1 MIRSNY
7 TALLTPQFRVLSDD
21 QVEEIHLATLEVL
34 RRTGIVVKEP
44 AGIALLK
51 KGGCWVDGERVR
63 IPAHL
68 VEWAVNMAPPRAVL
82 CDRHGD
88 PAMFLERNKIYY
100 GTGSDT
106 PNVVDPYSGERR
118 PATLADVENTSRV
131 VDFLPNIGFMMCMG
145 IAADVNGA
153 LSDLYHFNAMVTN
166 TKKPIVY
173 TAWNLANLKDIVAM
187 AEAVAGGAQAL
198 QRSPFLALYTEP
210 ISPLQHAVESV
221 QKLLWMAEKRLPVAY
236 TPGMTTGAAAPVTMA
251 GGLVQANAE
260 ILSGLVMAQLAGE
273 GTPFIYG
280 GGIDPMD
287 MRTMTM
293 TYASPEFML
302 NMSALTEM
310 GRYYRLP
317 VFSFAGCTDSK
328 TFDQQATLEGGMWML
343 IAALSG
349 GNLVHDV
356 GYIDNGLTASLQMLV
371 SMDEVAGLVK
381 RIMGGIEVSDET
393 MAIDVIDAVGPAG
406 HFLSTDHTYRHFK
419 ENWFPK
425 LFDRTTYETWRANGS
440 LTLGERAAA
449 RAREILETYQPEPLP
464 QDVRVVLDGII
475 AGAERRL
482 AG

>member
-7 TALLTPQFRVLSDD
+7 KAQLTPRFRVLSDD
-21 QVEEIHLATLEVL
+21 QIEEIHLATLEVL

-44 AGIALLK
+44 AGLALLK
-51 KGGCWVDGERVR
+51 RGGCWVDGERVR
-63 IPAHL
+63 IPSHL
-68 VEWAVNMAPPRAVL
+68 VEWAVSMAPPRVVL
-82 CDRHGD
+82 CDRNGD
-88 PAMFLERNKIYY
+88 PAMFLERNKTYY

-118 PATLADVENTSRV
+118 PAVLTDVENTPRV
-131 VDFLPNIGFMMCMG
+131 VDFLPNISFMMCMG
-145 IAADVNGA
+145 IASDVNEA
-153 LSDLYHFNAMVTN
+153 LSDIYHFNAMVSN
-166 TKKPIVY
+166 TVKPIVF
-173 TAWNLANLKDIVAM
+173 TAWSLDNLKDIVAM
-187 AEAVAGGAQAL
+187 AEAVVGGAEAL

-260 ILSGLVMAQLAGE
+260 LLSGLVMAQLAGE
-273 GTPFIYG
+273 GTPFVYG

-328 TFDQQATLEGGMWML
+328 TFDQQAALEGGLWML

-371 SMDEVAGLVK
+371 AMDETAGLVK
-381 RIMGGIEVSDET
+381 RIMGGIEISDET
-393 MAIDVIDAVGPAG
+393 MAIDVIDEVGPAG

-425 LFDRTTYETWRANGS
+425 LFDRTTYETWRANGE
-440 LTLGERAAA
+440 LTLAERAAA
-449 RAREILETYQPEPLP
+449 RAREILETHQPEFLP
-464 QDVRVVLDGII
+464 ADVQATLNDIV
-475 AGAERRL
+475 AGAERRV